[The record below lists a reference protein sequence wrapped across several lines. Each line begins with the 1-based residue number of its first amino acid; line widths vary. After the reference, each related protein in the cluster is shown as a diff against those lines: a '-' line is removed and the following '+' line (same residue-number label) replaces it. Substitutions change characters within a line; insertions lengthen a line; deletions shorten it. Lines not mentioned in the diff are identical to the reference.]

1 MNSQNKKNQ
10 NSYLYQ
16 KKKYGESNSK
26 AKHANNVHHSN
37 KTNDNKNS
45 NNVQQ
50 ENGSIV
56 NQIQKQNEN
65 IEKEP
70 SPPKTNIEN
79 IPNNTQ
85 KNNFAFTFSNKFK
98 DAQPPQ
104 ITISSSIFPNPQ
116 TQLQDANPSEYDIKQ
131 MNENDKKLKESLQ
144 LYNNLVRKNEG
155 ASINTL
161 FKIRTILI
169 NWLKDSDQDLE
180 YSKFMTEKKI
190 RYLLKNKEKMES
202 RIKSLESDLV
212 GITERKKELE
222 NILGDLY
229 VNYEE
234 DELKTDISRFEN
246 SYEIRS
252 GKCSK
257 TKEKLEEMKKM
268 LPYVSEMGKVKENE
282 SQKSTEKKEL
292 ERILKSSNQTL
303 VFLSN
308 YYKNIKKKIS
318 EL

>member
-1 MNSQNKKNQ
+1 MNHNK
-10 NSYLYQ
+10 S
-16 KKKYGESNSK
+16 
-26 AKHANNVHHSN
+26 
-37 KTNDNKNS
+37 S

-50 ENGSIV
+50 EIGSTV
-56 NQIQKQNEN
+56 NQIQKEN
-65 IEKEP
+65 KEP
-70 SPPKTNIEN
+70 SLPIEN
-79 IPNNTQ
+79 ISNNTQ
-85 KNNFAFTFSNKFK
+85 TNNFAFTFSNKFK
-98 DAQPPQ
+98 DTQPPQ

-155 ASINTL
+155 AGINTL

-234 DELKTDISRFEN
+234 DELKTDINRFEN
-246 SYEIRS
+246 SYEIKS

>member
-16 KKKYGESNSK
+16 KKKYAESNSK
-26 AKHANNVHHSN
+26 AKHANNVHH
-37 KTNDNKNS
+37 TNDNMNHNKSS

-50 ENGSIV
+50 ENGSTV
-56 NQIQKQNEN
+56 NQIKKEN
-65 IEKEP
+65 KKP
-70 SPPKTNIEN
+70 SLPIEN
-79 IPNNTQ
+79 ISNNTQ
-85 KNNFAFTFSNKFK
+85 TNNFAFTFSNKFK
-98 DAQPPQ
+98 DTQPPQ

-155 ASINTL
+155 AGINTL

-234 DELKTDISRFEN
+234 DELKTDINRFEN
-246 SYEIRS
+246 SYEIKS

>member
-16 KKKYGESNSK
+16 KKKYAESNSK
-26 AKHANNVHHSN
+26 AKYANNVHH
-37 KTNDNKNS
+37 TNDNMNHNKSS

-50 ENGSIV
+50 ENGTTV
-56 NQIQKQNEN
+56 NQIQKEN
-65 IEKEP
+65 KEP
-70 SPPKTNIEN
+70 SLPIEN
-79 IPNNTQ
+79 ISNNTQ
-85 KNNFAFTFSNKFK
+85 TNNFAFTFSNKFK
-98 DAQPPQ
+98 DTQPPQ

-155 ASINTL
+155 AGINTL

-234 DELKTDISRFEN
+234 DELKTDINRFEN
-246 SYEIRS
+246 SYEIKS

>member
-16 KKKYGESNSK
+16 KKKYGESNRK
-26 AKHANNVHHSN
+26 VKHANNVHHTN

-50 ENGSIV
+50 ENGSTV

-79 IPNNTQ
+79 IPNNTRT
-85 KNNFAFTFSNKFK
+85 NNFAFTFSNKFK
-98 DAQPPQ
+98 DTQPPQ
-104 ITISSSIFPNPQ
+104 ITISSSIFPNSQ

-202 RIKSLESDLV
+202 RIKALESDLV

>member
-16 KKKYGESNSK
+16 KKKYAESNSK
-26 AKHANNVHHSN
+26 AKHENNVHH
-37 KTNDNKNS
+37 TNDNMNHNKSS

-50 ENGSIV
+50 ENGTTV
-56 NQIQKQNEN
+56 NQIQKEN
-65 IEKEP
+65 KGP
-70 SPPKTNIEN
+70 SLPIEN
-79 IPNNTQ
+79 ISNNTQ

-98 DAQPPQ
+98 DTQPPQ
-104 ITISSSIFPNPQ
+104 IPISSSIFPNPQ

-155 ASINTL
+155 AGINTL

-234 DELKTDISRFEN
+234 DELKTDINRFET
-246 SYEIRS
+246 SYEIKS

-268 LPYVSEMGKVKENE
+268 ITYVSEMGKVKENE